1 LVACN
6 VVSTSLRHAYNVH
19 PYNNTLRTR
28 AFINNNLTL
37 TLVIPMILQLVR
49 TELKLRLAAFSLAIK
64 ISSGYTL
71 VLFNITPRYLKDST
85 VLISDLPTVI

>member
-1 LVACN
+1 

-28 AFINNNLTL
+28 AFINSSLTL
-37 TLVIPMILQLVR
+37 TLVIPISLQFVR
-49 TELKLRLAAFSLAIK
+49 TELKLRLAALSLAIR

-71 VLFNITPRYLKDST
+71 LLFNITPRYLKDYT
-85 VLISDLPTVI
+85 VLISELPTFI